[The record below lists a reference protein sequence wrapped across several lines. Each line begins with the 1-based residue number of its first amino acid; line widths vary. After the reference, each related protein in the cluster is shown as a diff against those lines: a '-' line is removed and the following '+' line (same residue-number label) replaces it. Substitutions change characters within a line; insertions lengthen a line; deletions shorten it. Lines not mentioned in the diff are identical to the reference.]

1 MLSNWGCSSSTGEDF
16 TILSD
21 ALTAV
26 VLPGNTFSVDSLLL
40 PFLLMNSLF
49 CLLAYI
55 SLRISWE
62 IALQERFATAIRDK
76 VASGNYLVGTVTFP
90 HTGPDASLTFV
101 QVLLAKNRT
110 YGPPP
115 VEKKVRP

>member
-55 SLRISWE
+55 SLRISWAFYHPLFPVATISRTPPLLHLTETLISRSAFHKYE
-62 IALQERFATAIRDK
+62 IFL
-76 VASGNYLVGTVTFP
+76 
-90 HTGPDASLTFV
+90 
-101 QVLLAKNRT
+101 
-110 YGPPP
+110 
-115 VEKKVRP
+115 

>member
-55 SLRISWE
+55 SLRISWANEDPIEFVPE
-62 IALQERFATAIRDK
+62 IGSITVSLKALYTPGR
-76 VASGNYLVGTVTFP
+76 S
-90 HTGPDASLTFV
+90 S
-101 QVLLAKNRT
+101 
-110 YGPPP
+110 
-115 VEKKVRP
+115 